1 MKSISELAA
10 LLLPILFVLLC
21 VRVGLEA
28 IGPILLPLSAVA
40 FVALVVWLWLRR
52 LP

>member
-1 MKSISELAA
+1 MKNLSELAA

-28 IGPILLPLSAVA
+28 IGPAILPLAVLA
-40 FVALVVWLWLRR
+40 FIALVIWLWLIRWR
-52 LP
+52 